1 MLIIYCPE
9 QVWPGSL
16 VRGSVILAQFYATND
31 DFTKTGGTNVGKVEE
46 GNAFS
51 AG

>member
-16 VRGSVILAQFYATND
+16 VRGSVILAQFYAAND
-31 DFTKTGGTNVGKVEE
+31 DFTKTGSGQT
-46 GNAFS
+46 
-51 AG
+51 